1 MELKEKLTRFR
12 RDRELSQT
20 ELAQSLGVTRQAVSG
35 WERGASTPS
44 AEKLIAL
51 SRLYG
56 VPLDELVNG
65 AVPPGE
71 EPETEAGEELGTET
85 REEPGTEAGEE
96 PEPAPPEVKESP
108 RRMALPWRAVA
119 AALAG
124 CILFTGLT
132 LGMVLGFAL
141 SKEPETPK
149 IIRMEDMNV
158 EDIDL
163 DRVIFDPDAMEI
175 IVP

>member
-12 RDRELSQT
+12 RERELSQT

-35 WERGASTPS
+35 WERGTAVPS

-71 EPETEAGEELGTET
+71 EPVSEAG
-85 REEPGTEAGEE
+85 AE
-96 PEPAPPEVKESP
+96 PEPAPPEAEEAP
-108 RRMALPWRAVA
+108 RRAALSWRVAA

-124 CILFTGLT
+124 CILFAGIT
-132 LGMVLGFAL
+132 LGAALGFTL
-141 SKEPETPK
+141 SKCPETPK
-149 IIRMEDMNV
+149 DGLTIISQDDVEW

-163 DRVIFDPDAMEI
+163 TKVIDASGETTI

>member
-1 MELKEKLTRFR
+1 MELNEKLTRFR
-12 RDRELSQT
+12 RERELSQT

-35 WERGASTPS
+35 WERGTAVPS

-56 VPLDELVNG
+56 IPLNELVNG

-71 EPETEAGEELGTET
+71 EPVAEAG
-85 REEPGTEAGEE
+85 AE
-96 PEPAPPEVKESP
+96 PEPAPPEAEEAP
-108 RRMALPWRAVA
+108 RRVVLPWRSGT

-124 CILFTGLT
+124 CILFAGLS
-132 LGMVLGFAL
+132 LGMALGLAL
-141 SKEPETPK
+141 SKEPEPPK
-149 IIRMEDMNV
+149 EGITIIDQDDLEC

-163 DRVIFDPDAMEI
+163 DRVVFDPDAVEI

>member
-12 RDRELSQT
+12 RERELSQT

-35 WERGASTPS
+35 WERGTAVPS

-65 AVPPGE
+65 AEPPGE
-71 EPETEAGEELGTET
+71 ELGAEA
-85 REEPGTEAGEE
+85 AE
-96 PEPAPPEVKESP
+96 PEPAPPEAEEAP
-108 RRMALPWRAVA
+108 RRAALSWRVAA

-124 CILFTGLT
+124 CILFAGIT
-132 LGMVLGFAL
+132 LGAALGFTL
-141 SKEPETPK
+141 SKCPETPK
-149 IIRMEDMNV
+149 DGLTIISQDDVEW

-163 DRVIFDPDAMEI
+163 TEVIDMTDRTTN

>member
-12 RDRELSQT
+12 RDRELSQP
-20 ELAQSLGVTRQAVSG
+20 ELAQNLGVTRQAVSG
-35 WERGASTPS
+35 WERGTATPS

-71 EPETEAGEELGTET
+71 EPVSEAG
-85 REEPGTEAGEE
+85 AE
-96 PEPAPPEVKESP
+96 PEPAPPEAEEAP
-108 RRMALPWRAVA
+108 RRVVLPWRSGT

-124 CILFTGLT
+124 CILFAGLS
-132 LGMVLGFAL
+132 LGMALGLAL
-141 SKEPETPK
+141 SKEPEPPK
-149 IIRMEDMNV
+149 EGITIIDQDDLNV

-163 DRVIFDPDAMEI
+163 TKVIDASGETTI

>member
-1 MELKEKLTRFR
+1 MELNKKLTRFR
-12 RDRELSQT
+12 RERELSQT

-35 WERGASTPS
+35 WERGTAAPS

-56 VPLDELVNG
+56 IPLDELVNG
-65 AVPPGE
+65 AEPPGE
-71 EPETEAGEELGTET
+71 ELGAEA
-85 REEPGTEAGEE
+85 AE
-96 PEPAPPEVKESP
+96 PEPAPPEAGEAP
-108 RRMALPWRAVA
+108 RRAALSWRSGT

-124 CILFTGLT
+124 CILFAGLS
-132 LGMVLGFAL
+132 LGMALGFAL
-141 SKEPETPK
+141 SKEPEPPK
-149 IIRMEDMNV
+149 DGPTIIDQDDLEC

-163 DRVIFDPDAMEI
+163 DRVVFDPDAIEI